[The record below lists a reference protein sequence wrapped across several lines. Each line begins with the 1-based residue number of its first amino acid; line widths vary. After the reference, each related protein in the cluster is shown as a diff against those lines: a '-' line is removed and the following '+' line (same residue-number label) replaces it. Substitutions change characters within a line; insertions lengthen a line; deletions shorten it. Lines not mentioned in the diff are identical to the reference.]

1 MGLARAPV
9 VGGGILVKPP
19 PARLAWAIWCLGAL
33 VYLVAFFQRVAPAV
47 MTDQLMAEFAIGGA
61 ALGNLS
67 AFYFYAYVAM
77 QIPTGLLADR
87 WGPRKLLASG
97 TAIAALGGALFALAP
112 TFELAAA
119 GRLLVGASVGVG
131 FVSMLKLSSHWLEP
145 RRFAL
150 VSGLLLM
157 MGLIGGVIA
166 GVPLR
171 LAVDAFGWRHVMA
184 VFALFTAVLAI
195 ALWLFVRDDPSERGH
210 ASHFH
215 EPGAKVSRGH
225 TPILASLAEVFSYRN
240 IWLLMLVPVGFS
252 GAVLTFA
259 GLWGVPWLRQV
270 HGLDAKAAA
279 AITSTMLVA
288 WGIGGPLLGSWSTR
302 LGLRKPIY
310 VGTGIVA
317 VLGWAAVI
325 WLPLP
330 LWALVGVLAV
340 TGFASGNIIIGFAWA
355 KESVPLRLMGTAS
368 GVANMG
374 PLMGGMILQ
383 PAVGWMLDRHWSGAM
398 AGGGRIYDAAAY
410 QSGFALL
417 FATVAAS
424 LALVIFARETGCRQ
438 TP

>member
-1 MGLARAPV
+1 MNL
-9 VGGGILVKPP
+9 P
-19 PARLAWAIWCLGAL
+19 PARLAWAIWGLGSL

-47 MTDQLMAEFAIGGA
+47 MTDQLMAEFALGGA

-97 TAIAALGGALFALAP
+97 TAVAALGGALFAFAP

-131 FVSMLKLSSHWLEP
+131 FVSMLKLSSHWIAP
-145 RRFAL
+145 NRFAM

-157 MGLIGGVIA
+157 MGLVGAVFA

-171 LAVDAFGWRHVMA
+171 LAVDAFGWRSVMA
-184 VFALFTAVLAI
+184 GFAVLTALLAV
-195 ALWLFVRDDPSERGH
+195 ALWLFLRDDPAERGY

-215 EPGAKVSRGH
+215 GSGNKVSHGH
-225 TPILASLAEVFSYRN
+225 TPILASLAEVLSYRN
-240 IWLLMLVPVGFS
+240 IWLMMLVPVGFS

-270 HGLDAKAAA
+270 HGLDPKSAA

-288 WGIGGPLLGSWSTR
+288 WGVGGPLLGNWSTR
-302 LGLRKPIY
+302 LGRRKPLY
-310 VGTGIVA
+310 LGTGVLA
-317 VLGWAAVI
+317 LLGWIAVV

-330 LWALVGVLAV
+330 LPLLVVVLAI
-340 TGFASGNIIIGFAWA
+340 TGFVSGNIIIGFAWA

-374 PLMGGMILQ
+374 PLMGGMVLQ

-398 AGGGRIYDAAAY
+398 AGGARLYDGAAWTG
-410 QSGFALL
+410 GFALL
-417 FATVAAS
+417 AAS
-424 LALVIFARETGCRQ
+424 VAVGLVLLTLARESFGRQ
-438 TP
+438 TA

>member
-1 MGLARAPV
+1 MNL
-9 VGGGILVKPP
+9 P
-19 PARLAWAIWCLGAL
+19 PARLAWAIWGLGAL

-47 MTDQLMAEFAIGGA
+47 MTEQLMAEFALGGA

-97 TAIAALGGALFALAP
+97 TAIAAVGGALFALAP

-131 FVSMLKLSSHWLEP
+131 FVSMLKLSSHWVAP
-145 RRFAL
+145 QRFAM

-157 MGLIGGVIA
+157 MGLIGGVTA

-171 LAVDAFGWRHVMA
+171 LAVDAFGWRGVMA
-184 VFALFTAVLAI
+184 GFAVFTAILAL
-195 ALWLFVRDDPSERGH
+195 ALWLFLRDDPSERGY

-215 EPGAKVSRGH
+215 GSDRKVSHGH
-225 TPILASLAEVFSYRN
+225 TPILASLAEVLSFRN
-240 IWLLMLVPVGFS
+240 IWLMMLVPVGFS

-288 WGIGGPLLGSWSTR
+288 WGIGGPLLGNWSTR
-302 LGLRKPIY
+302 MGRRKPLY
-310 VGTGIVA
+310 LATGAVA
-317 VLGWAAVI
+317 LLGWFAVV

-330 LWALVGVLAV
+330 LPLLVAVLAI

-374 PLMGGMILQ
+374 PLMGGMFMQ
-383 PAVGWMLDRHWSGAM
+383 PAVGWMLDRNWNGAL
-398 AGGGRIYDAAAY
+398 AGGARLYDAAAWTG
-410 QSGFALL
+410 GFALL
-417 FATVAAS
+417 AATVAAS
-424 LALVIFARETGCRQ
+424 LVLLTFARETWGRQ
-438 TP
+438 AA

>member
-1 MGLARAPV
+1 VNL
-9 VGGGILVKPP
+9 P
-19 PARLAWAIWCLGAL
+19 PARLAWTIWSLGAL

-47 MTDQLMAEFAIGGA
+47 MTEQLMTEFALGGA

-97 TAIAALGGALFALAP
+97 TAVAALGGALFALAP
-112 TFELAAA
+112 NFELAAI
-119 GRLLVGASVGVG
+119 GRTLVGASVAVG
-131 FVSMLKLSSHWLEP
+131 FVSMLKLSSHWIAP
-145 RRFAL
+145 NRFAL

-171 LAVDAFGWRHVMA
+171 LAVDAFGWRNVMA
-184 VFALFTAVLAI
+184 GFAVLTALLAI
-195 ALWLFVRDDPSERGH
+195 ALWLFLRDDPVERGYE
-210 ASHFH
+210 SHFH
-215 EPGAKVSRGH
+215 DVAGKVSHGH
-225 TPILASLAEVFSYRN
+225 TPILASLAEVLSFRN
-240 IWLLMLVPVGFS
+240 IWLMMLVPVGFS

-288 WGIGGPLLGSWSTR
+288 WGIGGPLLGNWSTR
-302 LGLRKPIY
+302 IGRRKPIY
-310 VGTGIVA
+310 LGTGVLA
-317 VLGWAAVI
+317 LLGWMAVV

-330 LWALVGVLAV
+330 LPLLIVVLAI
-340 TGFASGNIIIGFAWA
+340 TGFVSGNIIIGFAWA

-374 PLMGGMILQ
+374 PLMGGMFLQ
-383 PAVGWMLDRHWSGAM
+383 PAVGWMLDRQWTGAM
-398 AGGGRIYDAAAY
+398 AGGARLYDATAWT
-410 QSGFALL
+410 SGFVLL
-417 FATVAAS
+417 AATVAAS
-424 LALVIFARETGCRQ
+424 LVLLTLARESHCRQ
-438 TP
+438 ATDAPRD

>member
-1 MGLARAPV
+1 MGAARPPV
-9 VGGGILVKPP
+9 VGGKIRFVNLP
-19 PARLAWAIWCLGAL
+19 PARLAWTIWALGAL
-33 VYLVAFFQRVAPAV
+33 VYLAAFFQRVAPAV
-47 MTDQLMAEFAIGGA
+47 MTEQLMAEFAIGGA

-77 QIPTGLLADR
+77 QIPTGLLTDR
-87 WGPRKLLASG
+87 WGPRRLLASG
-97 TAIAALGGALFALAP
+97 TAVAAVGGLLFALAP
-112 TFELAAA
+112 SFELAAA

-131 FVSMLKLSSHWLEP
+131 FVSMLKLSSHWIEP

-157 MGLIGGVIA
+157 MGLIGAVFA

-171 LAVDAFGWRHVMA
+171 LAVDAFGWRHVM
-184 VFALFTAVLAI
+184 VGFALFTAVLAV
-195 ALWLFVRDDPSERGH
+195 ALWLFVRDDPSERGY

-215 EPGAKVSRGH
+215 HDTKVSHGH
-225 TPILASLAEVFSYRN
+225 TPILASLAEVLSYRN
-240 IWLLMLVPVGFS
+240 IWLMMLVPVGFS

-288 WGIGGPLLGSWSTR
+288 WGIGGPLLGNWSTR
-302 LGLRKPIY
+302 LGRRKPIY
-310 VGTGIVA
+310 FGSGIVA
-317 VLGWAAVI
+317 VLGWAGVI

-330 LWALVGVLAV
+330 LAALVPALAV
-340 TGFASGNIIIGFAWA
+340 TGFASGNIIVGFAWA

-374 PLMGGMILQ
+374 PLMGGMVLQ
-383 PAVGWMLDRHWSGAM
+383 PAVGWMLDQRWTGAM
-398 AGGGRIYDAAAY
+398 AGGGRLYDAAAY
-410 QSGFALL
+410 QSGFALI
-417 FATVAAS
+417 FVTVAVS
-424 LALVIFARETGCRQ
+424 LVLLTLARETFCRQ
-438 TP
+438 TI